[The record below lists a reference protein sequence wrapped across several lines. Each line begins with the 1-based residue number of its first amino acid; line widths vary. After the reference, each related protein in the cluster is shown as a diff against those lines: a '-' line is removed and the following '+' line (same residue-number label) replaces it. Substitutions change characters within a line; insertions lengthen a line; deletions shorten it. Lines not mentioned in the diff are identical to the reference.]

1 MEREELFR
9 KRIEELAH
17 TAYNRNIVTFTD
29 FLDLNELHIVN
40 TSVKRSAGVRTALF
54 GGYET
59 AERQIAAFV
68 PDALFYEWEY
78 PIAVLKITP
87 LAAKY
92 AEPLTHRDYLGA
104 ILNLGID
111 RAKTGDILVR
121 PEAAYLFCHEKLAD
135 FLAENITRVRH
146 TQMNAVRC
154 CDSPD
159 TFRPDEEEIR
169 GTVAS
174 VRLDSII
181 ALAFQSSRSSMIPL
195 IEGGR
200 VFVNGKMTVSNGYN
214 LKDGDIVSVR
224 GKGKFRFGEV
234 LSQTKK
240 GRNLVSLYRYI

>member
-9 KRIEELAH
+9 KRLEELAR

-40 TSVKRSAGVRTALF
+40 TSVRSSAGVKLSLF

-68 PDALFYEWEY
+68 PDALCYDWEY

-111 RAKTGDILVR
+111 RGKTGDILVR
-121 PEAAYLFCHEKLAD
+121 PEGAYLFCHEKLAD
-135 FLAENITRVRH
+135 FLTENITRIRH
-146 TQMNAVRC
+146 TEMQAVRC
-154 CDSPD
+154 YDSPD
-159 TFRPDEEEIR
+159 TFGPEEEEVR

-174 VRLDSII
+174 VRLDSVI

-195 IEGGR
+195 IEGGK
-200 VFVNGKMTVSNGYN
+200 VFVNGKMTVSNGYS
-214 LKDGDIVSVR
+214 LKSGDIVSVR

>member
-9 KRIEELAH
+9 KRVEELAH
-17 TAYNRNIVTFTD
+17 TAYQRNIVTFTD
-29 FLDLNELHIVN
+29 FLDLNEIHIVN
-40 TSVKRSAGVRTALF
+40 TTVRSSREVALSLS

-68 PDALFYEWEY
+68 PDALCYEWEY

-87 LAAKY
+87 LSARY

-111 RAKTGDILVR
+111 RGKTGDILVR
-121 PEAAYLFCHEKLAD
+121 PEGAYLFCHEKLSD

-146 TQMNAVRC
+146 TEVQAVRC
-154 CDSPD
+154 FDSPQS
-159 TFRPDEEEIR
+159 FRPAEEEIR

-174 VRLDSII
+174 VRLDSVI
-181 ALAFQSSRSSMIPL
+181 ALAFQTSRSGILPFV
-195 IEGGR
+195 EGGK
-200 VFVNGKMTVSNGYN
+200 VFVNGRMVVSNGYSI
-214 LKDGDIVSVR
+214 KEGDLVSVR

-234 LSQTKK
+234 LSRTKK
-240 GRNLVSLYRYI
+240 GRILVSVYRYV